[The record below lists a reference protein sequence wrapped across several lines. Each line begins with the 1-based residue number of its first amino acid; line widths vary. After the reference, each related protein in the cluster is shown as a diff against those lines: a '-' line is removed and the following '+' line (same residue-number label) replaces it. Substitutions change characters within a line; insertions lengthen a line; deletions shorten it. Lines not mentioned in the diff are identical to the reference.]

1 LKIKGLKFFRFSGYR
16 LLLSIPF
23 AYQPATTQP
32 PGASTL
38 VNGTS
43 RTSHLLDRLQD
54 IFKIKPDSLS
64 AKADAWD
71 YSPSRKHVN
80 LGARNPQHGCDFL
93 NEASPSELRS
103 CSFFIVLG
111 RQRCLI
117 ASLHKAGESFLFIIE
132 SGAGC
137 AL

>member
-1 LKIKGLKFFRFSGYR
+1 LKIKGLKFFRFSDHR

-93 NEASPSELRS
+93 NDGEPFGIAILLVLHCTRKAALFDRKSPQSW
-103 CSFFIVLG
+103 
-111 RQRCLI
+111 
-117 ASLHKAGESFLFIIE
+117 
-132 SGAGC
+132 
-137 AL
+137 